1 MSEPLPRIRTSAS
14 SDFAAITALL
24 APSVAASQLLE
35 RADDEM
41 LTLIENGFV
50 ALEDERIVG
59 FCAVEIYSRKLGE
72 IQGLTVDPEYR
83 SRGVGRRLVMRCVE
97 RARERGVHE
106 LMAITATEEL
116 FADCG
121 FHYAL
126 PEQKRALFIHP
137 QETGE

>member
-1 MSEPLPRIRTSAS
+1 MTEPLPQIRPS
-14 SDFAAITALL
+14 SPSDLAAINALL
-24 APSVAASQLLE
+24 APPVAARQLLE
-35 RADDEM
+35 RSDDEM

-50 ALEDERIVG
+50 ALEVDRIIG
-59 FCAVEIYSRKLGE
+59 FCALEIYSRKLGE
-72 IQGLTVDPEYR
+72 IQGLTVDPEF
-83 SRGVGRRLVMRCVE
+83 RGHGLGRQLVMRCVE
-97 RARERGVHE
+97 RARERGVYE

-116 FADCG
+116 FTDCG